1 MRCRSCSLHR
11 RALIGFVNGVGIVC
25 LGLSP
30 IVMTLAMNGI
40 LQGVAL
46 LYSRR
51 HAGRLLLA
59 AAALV
64 HDRQARSA

>member
-1 MRCRSCSLHR
+1 M
-11 RALIGFVNGVGIVC
+11 LIGLVNGVGIVV

-46 LYSRR
+46 LYSQR

-64 HDRQARSA
+64 HDRQDAAA